1 MLPARIDRKSHR
13 QDAGKR
19 CPGHRAFVRR
29 HACSA
34 CGSMTNIECAHI
46 RDGNGGGISMKP
58 SDRHCVSLCAE
69 CHRRQH
75 EMGEG
80 PFWRQA
86 GKDPNALASAF
97 VTASPHRA
105 KVSVMP

>member
-1 MLPARIDRKSHR
+1 MLPPRIDRKSHK

-19 CPGHRAFVRR
+19 SPGHRAFVRR

-34 CGSMTNIECAHI
+34 CGSVVNIECAHI
-46 RDGNGGGISMKP
+46 RDGNGGGMSMKP

-75 EMGEG
+75 EIGEAS
-80 PFWRQA
+80 FWKRA
-86 GKDPNALASAF
+86 GKNPNAIAAAF
-97 VTASPHRA
+97 VKASPHRST
-105 KVSVMP
+105 VEVMP